1 MKKQIRKMVLIHI
14 STMALLLA
22 FLAPVP
28 IQARTITLNY
38 ANFPPAHTFPCV
50 QMERWKVE
58 VEKRTNGMVKVKTF
72 PGSTLLNPKNM
83 MDGVIAGT
91 ADIGNL
97 VMAYQP
103 GRFIITNATSLP
115 LGIEDAQTASLVLW
129 DIYKKYQPKSF
140 AKVKVLAMFANTPS
154 NIMSKKPIRNLQ
166 ELKGVNL
173 RASGVAAQI
182 LKTWGANPVGMPMS
196 ATPEALQKG
205 TVKGLFS
212 SLEVMKDFK
221 FANLLKNATMTD
233 TGTYAFAVVMNKEK
247 WNSLPKKIQKILD
260 ELSLQ
265 QVVWTGRYVDNHV
278 KEAVEWSKSK
288 KNVSFHKLSPSQ
300 KAQWAKMVEPIVAKW
315 IKDTTA
321 KGYPA
326 KAIVEDIKKFRDM
339 YSGQ

>member
-1 MKKQIRKMVLIHI
+1 MKKQQQRRVMIHI
-14 STMALLLA
+14 FIAALLLV
-22 FLAPVP
+22 FLAPVS
-28 IQARTITLNY
+28 IQAETITLNY

-50 QMERWKVE
+50 QMERWKKE
-58 VEKRTNGMVKVKTF
+58 VEKRTNGKVMVKTF

-115 LGIEDAQTASLVLW
+115 LGITDAQTSSLVLW
-129 DIYKKYQPKSF
+129 DIYKKYKPKAF

-154 NIMSKKPIRNLQ
+154 NIMSKMPIRNLK

-182 LKTWGANPVGMPMS
+182 LKSWGANPVGMPMS

-212 SLEVMKDFK
+212 SLEVMQDFK

-233 TGTYAFAVVMNKEK
+233 TGTYAFAVVMNMER
-247 WNSLPKKIQKILD
+247 WNSLPKDIQRILD

-265 QVVWTGRYVDNHV
+265 QVVWTGRYVDRHV
-278 KEAVEWSKSK
+278 QEAVAWSKAEK
-288 KNVSFHKLSPSQ
+288 GVSFHELTPAQ
-300 KAQWAKMVEPIVAKW
+300 KAQWEKMVEPIVEQW
-315 IKDTTA
+315 IKETTA
-321 KGYPA
+321 KGFPA
-326 KAIVEDIKKFRDM
+326 REIVEDIKRFRDM
-339 YSGQ
+339 YSAQ